1 MVIRPPEETAGGA
14 LAPGTLEVGTS
25 CVLRRA
31 GRAPAAGSGTAGAE
45 GGGGDGRDAARHGEG
60 KSRGGGGGR
69 ERGKERVGHGRAGSR
84 VMGHMRTGRSLV
96 VGVGLVV
103 RIAVDAG
110 AGGGA
115 TGGGRKA
122 PFGGPVAAEGE
133 RGREWVLLLDS
144 CCFAYFDVFI
154 FL

>member
-1 MVIRPPEETAGGA
+1 
-14 LAPGTLEVGTS
+14 
-25 CVLRRA
+25 
-31 GRAPAAGSGTAGAE
+31 
-45 GGGGDGRDAARHGEG
+45 
-60 KSRGGGGGR
+60 
-69 ERGKERVGHGRAGSR
+69 
-84 VMGHMRTGRSLV
+84 MGHMRTGRSLV